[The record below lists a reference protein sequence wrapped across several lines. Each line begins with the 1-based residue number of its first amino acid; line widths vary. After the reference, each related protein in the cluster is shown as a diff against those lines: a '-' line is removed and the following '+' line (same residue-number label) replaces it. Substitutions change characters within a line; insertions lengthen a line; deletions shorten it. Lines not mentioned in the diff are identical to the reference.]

1 MAGGDMAELI
11 FWISALSLAHTYF
24 LYPLI
29 LVAADALVRARSD
42 FRYLARGG
50 ERRRAP
56 SPRLPEVSL
65 LVAAWNEAPVI
76 REKIENSLGLDYPPE
91 KLEILV
97 GSDGSD
103 DGTDEIVGAFD
114 EPRLRLSAAPRVGKV
129 GVLNRLVP
137 AARGE
142 ILVFSDANTHFEPEA
157 IRALVRH
164 FEDPEVGLVCGRL
177 RLYNPRRARYEE
189 STYWVYE
196 SFLKFMEGKRG
207 VVMGA
212 NGGIYALRRELWEAL
227 PGQTVVEDFVVAGR
241 CLLRDRKVVYDPEA
255 VAWEET
261 TEDYEKERARRTRIA
276 AGNFQALVQ
285 LRELLHPSRPG
296 PAFAFVSHK
305 VLRWFAPFFLL
316 GLLGSNLFLLGSA
329 LYKLSLL
336 AQLAFYV
343 LAFAGYRGFSRGVL
357 GGMASTARYFTE
369 MNWGLMQGFFRWL
382 RGSQKVTWDR
392 TARDAPPA

>member
-1 MAGGDMAELI
+1 MAELI

-24 LYPLI
+24 LYPLV
-29 LVAADALVRARSD
+29 LVAADALVRACSD

-50 ERRRAP
+50 ERRRAE
-56 SPRLPEVSL
+56 SRELPQVSL
-65 LVAAWNEAPVI
+65 LVAAWNEASVI
-76 REKIENSLGLDYPPE
+76 GEKLENSLALDYPPE
-91 KLEILV
+91 KLEILI

-103 DGTDEIVGAFD
+103 DGTDAIVESFTD
-114 EPRLRLSAAPRVGKV
+114 PRIRLSAAPRVGKI

-137 AARGE
+137 LARGE
-142 ILVFSDANTHFEPEA
+142 ILVFSDANTLFEPNA
-157 IRALVRH
+157 IRMLIRH
-164 FEDPEVGLVCGRL
+164 FEEPKVGLVCGRL
-177 RLYNPRRARYEE
+177 RLYNPTRKDYEE

-227 PGQTVVEDFVVAGR
+227 PSQTVVEDFVIAGR
-241 CLLRDRKVVYDPEA
+241 CLLRERDVVYDPEA

-261 TEDYEKERARRTRIA
+261 TEDYTQERARRTRIA

-296 PAFAFVSHK
+296 PAFAFFSHK

-316 GLLGSNLFLLGSA
+316 GLLLSNLFLLGPA
-329 LYKLSLL
+329 IYNLSLV
-336 AQLAFYV
+336 AQLAFYA

-369 MNWGLMQGFFRWL
+369 MNWGLLQGFFRWL

-392 TARDAPPA
+392 TARNAPPA